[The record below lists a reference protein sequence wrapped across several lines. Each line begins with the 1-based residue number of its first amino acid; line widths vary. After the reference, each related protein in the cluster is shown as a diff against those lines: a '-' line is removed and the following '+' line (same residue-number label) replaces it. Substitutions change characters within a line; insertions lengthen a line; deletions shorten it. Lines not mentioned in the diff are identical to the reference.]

1 MKASTI
7 ITRPTC
13 SRPIAEIAVSM
24 SASLRTCMLTGSI
37 VSQRAAASNEPRNT
51 LPPLGAVSGL
61 NMIPARLIPG
71 AI

>member
-1 MKASTI
+1 
-7 ITRPTC
+7 
-13 SRPIAEIAVSM
+13 
-24 SASLRTCMLTGSI
+24 MLTGSI